1 MLEEEGHPRE
11 LHPLLA
17 TPVSTISKE
26 VCLEVKDQG
35 NGGLNLSFYVLI
47 HESSYVLL
55 RESLSLRHASE
66 GRG

>member
-17 TPVSTISKE
+17 TPLSPHFKKG
-26 VCLEVKDQG
+26 CLGVQDQG
-35 NGGLNLSFYVLI
+35 NGNLTLHFDVLI
-47 HESSYVLL
+47 HESSHVLL

-66 GRG
+66 GRD